1 MGLAF
6 ITEVGGGGACLSPKP
21 RVTKFVSSDNSWP
34 ASFSISPTLLS
45 CDTTVLMKCPNS
57 KLNFSFL
64 TKGFGSG
71 QLLIFIRQPV
81 PDYEEEIIKLDCGLL
96 SNLLNL
102 PRAC

>member
-1 MGLAF
+1 
-6 ITEVGGGGACLSPKP
+6 
-21 RVTKFVSSDNSWP
+21 
-34 ASFSISPTLLS
+34 
-45 CDTTVLMKCPNS
+45 MKCPNS